1 MNEEKMFDSFLKS
14 FSNKFYVQVQKQY
27 SLLSKNT
34 YKAHEEL
41 VDTFEKVFNN
51 RNERKPLIREVNNLE
66 ILIRKK
72 ELNDALTVGMVKVL
86 ISEISNQIDNNE
98 IKDGIKYALKIVDSN
113 DGLSN
118 KWAEESIDVF
128 NAIRMKAIG

>member
-72 ELNDALTVGMVKVL
+72 ELNDALTVGMLKVL